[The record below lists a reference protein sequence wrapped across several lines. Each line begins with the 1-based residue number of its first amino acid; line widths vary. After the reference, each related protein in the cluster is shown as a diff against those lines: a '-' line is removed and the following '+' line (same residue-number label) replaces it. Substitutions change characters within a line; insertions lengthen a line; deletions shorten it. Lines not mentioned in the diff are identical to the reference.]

1 MTFYRQDSF
10 SQSFVGGN
18 IPLSRAD
25 RQPCPVCGHP
35 TGDCVGE
42 SKKPEHIAGFNQ
54 IESMKLNQTV
64 LVEEDIWEE
73 IMLTPFTKT
82 KILVYPK
89 GRQIPI
95 AEAEKLGL
103 I

>member
-1 MTFYRQDSF
+1 
-10 SQSFVGGN
+10 
-18 IPLSRAD
+18 
-25 RQPCPVCGHP
+25 
-35 TGDCVGE
+35 
-42 SKKPEHIAGFNQ
+42 
-54 IESMKLNQTV
+54 MKLNQTV

-89 GRQIPI
+89 GKQIPI

>member
-1 MTFYRQDSF
+1 VGTYH
-10 SQSFVGGN
+10 SQE
-18 IPLSRAD
+18 
-25 RQPCPVCGHP
+25 P
-35 TGDCVGE
+35 TGNHAQCAGTQT
-42 SKKPEHIAGFNQ
+42 PEHIAGFNQ

-89 GRQIPI
+89 GKQIPI